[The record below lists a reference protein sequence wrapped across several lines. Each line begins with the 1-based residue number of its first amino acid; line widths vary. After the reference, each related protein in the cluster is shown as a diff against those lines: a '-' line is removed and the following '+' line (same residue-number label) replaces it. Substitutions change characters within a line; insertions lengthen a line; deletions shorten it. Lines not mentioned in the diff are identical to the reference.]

1 LAEALRVFP
10 NAELF
15 TVVDKMSE
23 TDRARLGIGRT
34 RTTPLQQ
41 LPGVARYYR
50 SLLPLMPLAMR
61 SLDVSAFDVVLSISH
76 AVAKGIRI
84 RPEQVYVCLCL
95 SPMRYAWDLR
105 EQYLKESELGAGI
118 KGGVVRRMLDAMQRL
133 DTSNTAGVT
142 SFIAISQYIAD
153 RILRAYGRDSAV
165 IYPPTEYFTPT
176 DEPRTAR
183 YVTASRFV
191 PYKRI
196 DLIVRTFAAMPE
208 RELVVIGDGPDWEKV
223 QRAAASNITLMGR
236 QSPDVLRGELRRA
249 RAFVFA
255 ADDDFGIAPVE
266 AQACGTPVIA
276 FGRGGALET
285 VKPLGASHASGIF
298 FAEQSERAIVSA
310 VVLFERERANFDSA
324 SCRLSAERFASSKF
338 RSQLLAY
345 VQTAYAGTLPGAEL
359 TT

>member
-1 LAEALRVFP
+1 
-10 NAELF
+10 
-15 TVVDKMSE
+15 
-23 TDRARLGIGRT
+23 
-34 RTTPLQQ
+34 
-41 LPGVARYYR
+41 
-50 SLLPLMPLAMR
+50 MPLAMR

-76 AVAKGIRI
+76 AVAKGIRV
-84 RPEQVYVCLCL
+84 RPGQIHICLCL

-105 EQYLKESELGAGI
+105 EQYLEESGLGAGI
-118 KGGVVRRMLDAMQRL
+118 KGAIVRRMLNALQRW
-133 DTSNTAGVT
+133 DESNTAGVT

-165 IYPPTEYFTPT
+165 IYPPVDTEYFTPSG
-176 DEPRTAR
+176 EPRTAR

-196 DLIVRTFAAMPE
+196 DLIVRAFAAMPE

-223 QRAAASNITLMGR
+223 KRAAAPNFTLMGR
-236 QSPDVLRGELRRA
+236 QPREVLRGELRRS

-255 ADDDFGIAPVE
+255 ADEDFGIAPVE

-276 FGRGGALET
+276 YGRGGALET
-285 VKPLGASHASGIF
+285 VKPLSESHPSGIF

-310 VVLFERERANFDSA
+310 VELFERERANFDSA
-324 SCRLSAERFASSKF
+324 SCRLSAERFESSKF
-338 RSQLLAY
+338 RAQLSAY
-345 VQTAYAGTLPGAEL
+345 VRKACVRTLPGAEL